1 MALTSDTREE
11 PLAAGHAALDAGDW
25 ERARDAFQR
34 ALLADGGAEAWE
46 GLGWAAWWL
55 ADDEMTIEAREQAYR
70 AYRDAGDRAAA
81 RVAAFLSADFREF
94 RQELAIARG
103 WLELAHRALDGS
115 PESADHGWVAV
126 LEADFVLNA
135 EDDLPAVRRM
145 CAEARRIGRAH
156 GVPDLEAIALA
167 QGGVAAVAA
176 GEVDAGMR
184 ALDEASA
191 IVAAEDLRLPISTGW
206 VMCCLITACDGVG
219 DFARAEEWCAAVRRF
234 TDHWGG
240 RQLAGVCRSSYGR
253 VLATRGD
260 WEAADRELS
269 AALEDL
275 ALARRPGMAGGSLA
289 RLGELRARQGRADEA
304 RELFERAGPSG
315 VLGLGELALD
325 AGDARTAADAAA
337 RVLRGMSSDA
347 VLPRVPALELRT
359 RALLALDAHE
369 DARAAAEQARVIAER
384 LGTPYLRARARL
396 LAGEVALGA
405 GDLEGAREACEDAID
420 GFATHAAPYD
430 AAMARLA
437 LSRTLRALGRPEHAA
452 SEVKA
457 AVEALA
463 ALGAVRD
470 LRVAER
476 ELALPDE
483 PAGDGGGPEPDL
495 AGLTAREIEVLRLVA
510 QGQSDQQIAEALV
523 LSPHTVHRH
532 VANIRA
538 KLRLPSRAAA
548 VAYAARSGL
557 L

>member
-11 PLAAGHAALDAGDW
+11 PLAAGHAALQAGAW
-25 ERARDAFQR
+25 ERARDAFQE
-34 ALLADGGAEAWE
+34 ALVAGAGAEAWD

-55 ADDEMTIEAREQAYR
+55 ADDELTIEAREQAYR
-70 AYRDAGDRAAA
+70 AYRDAGDPAAA

-103 WLELAHRALDGS
+103 WLELAGRALEGV
-115 PESADHGWVAV
+115 PESAEHGWLAV

-135 EDDLPAVRRM
+135 EDDLPAVRRS
-145 CAEARRIGRAH
+145 CDEARRIGRAH

-167 QGGVAAVAA
+167 QDGVAAVAA
-176 GEVDAGMR
+176 GEVEDGMR
-184 ALDEASA
+184 ALDEAAA

-289 RLGELRARQGRADEA
+289 RLGELRARQGRTEEA
-304 RELFERAGPSG
+304 RELFDRAGARG
-315 VLGLGELALD
+315 VLGLGELAFD
-325 AGDARTAADAAA
+325 AGDPRTAADAAA
-337 RVLRGMSSDA
+337 RVLRGMRPDV
-347 VLPRVPALELRT
+347 VLPRLPALELQS
-359 RALLALDAHE
+359 RALAALGEHDGAAVAADE
-369 DARAAAEQARVIAER
+369 ARAIAER

-396 LAGEVALGA
+396 LAGETALAA
-405 GDLEGAREACEDAID
+405 GDLDTAREACEDAID
-420 GFATHAAPYD
+420 GFTDHAAPYD

-437 LSRTLRALGRPEHAA
+437 LGRALRALGRPERAETELTAA
-452 SEVKA
+452 ADALGVLGA
-457 AVEALA
+457 ARDLAVAEEELTRLRAPSDDGRQDA
-463 ALGAVRD
+463 ALTG
-470 LRVAER
+470 LTER
-476 ELALPDE
+476 EV
-483 PAGDGGGPEPDL
+483 
-495 AGLTAREIEVLRLVA
+495 EVLRLVA
-510 QGQSDQQIAEALV
+510 QGLSDQQVADALV